1 MTSKKIFNWG
11 VVGPGKIAHKFVE
24 DLLTLP
30 NARLHGVASR
40 SLDRAQEFANKYD
53 APYAYGSYEELVNC
67 PELDVVYIAT
77 PHSGHCKNTLLFLN
91 SKIPVL
97 CEKPMGVNPP
107 EVQQMVA
114 VARNQETYLMEA
126 LWTRFLPAIQKVITL
141 IKEDQ
146 IGEVLT
152 IKADFGFQ
160 ATFDPK
166 SRLFD
171 PELAGGALLDIGIYP
186 AFLATLIFGKPNS
199 VKATAFLGSTGV
211 DESNG
216 MLLGYPSGKMAILT
230 STILHETATVAEI
243 YGTKG
248 KIMIPSRWHESKT
261 VALIDADGKEEVFT
275 FDYPQR
281 GYHAEAAAVME
292 DLSNNKQENGF
303 WSLEDTLNLSNLLDQ
318 VKTAFLV

>member
-40 SLDRAQEFANKYD
+40 SLERAQQFADQYN
-53 APYAYGSYEELVNC
+53 APHAYGSYEALVNC

-91 SKIPVL
+91 NKIPVL
-97 CEKPMGVNPP
+97 CEKPMGVNPE
-107 EVQQMVA
+107 EVQQMITA
-114 VARNQETYLMEA
+114 ARDQQTYLMEA

-141 IKEDQ
+141 INEGQ
-146 IGEVLT
+146 IGEVQT

-199 VKATAFLGSTGV
+199 VKATAFSGSTGV
-211 DESNG
+211 DESNA

-261 VALIDADGKEEVFT
+261 VTLIDGEGKEEVFT

-292 DLSNNKQENGF
+292 DLSNNKQENSF
-303 WSLEDTLNLSNLLDQ
+303 WSLEDSLNLSTLLDQ
-318 VKTAFLV
+318 VKIAFSA